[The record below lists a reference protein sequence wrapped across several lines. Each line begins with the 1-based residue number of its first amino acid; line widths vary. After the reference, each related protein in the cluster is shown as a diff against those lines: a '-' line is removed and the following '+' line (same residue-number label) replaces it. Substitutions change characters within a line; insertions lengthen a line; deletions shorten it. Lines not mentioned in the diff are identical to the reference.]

1 MLMDQKRRRKIIRIV
16 LAVLAIIPIL
26 LLIQYLFFGTNISG
40 DDSIEEMAFTV
51 IGIPILVFNF
61 WAWYYPELIENFL
74 WGNKDNRE

>member
-16 LAVLAIIPIL
+16 LAVLAIIPIIIL
-26 LLIQYLFFGTNISG
+26 AWYFFLVG
-40 DDSIEEMAFTV
+40 DSVGGDSIEEMVFTI
-51 IGIPILVFNF
+51 IGIPILIFNF

>member
-1 MLMDQKRRRKIIRIV
+1 MFMDQNKRRKIIRIV

-26 LLIQYLFFGTNISG
+26 LLIRYLFFGATISG
-40 DDSIEEMAFTV
+40 DDSIEEMVFTV

-74 WGNKDNRE
+74 WGNKDNQE